1 MMTKVLPSLSSL
13 GMTATLL
20 GAALLT
26 PTSASA
32 SAAAQQVEGTETR
45 IEVDELEEGSDEAS
59 ER

>member
-1 MMTKVLPSLSSL
+1 MMTKVLPSLNSL

-20 GAALLT
+20 GAALWA